1 MYNPDSLTPYKTMP
15 EWTAKTLPKGFQK
28 KHNTKVGT
36 WAKLSIVS
44 GQLKYFA
51 LDNAGEITDTYVFDK
66 DSEIPFIE
74 PQVWHKV
81 APLTDDLRC
90 QLTFYCRAKDF
101 YQKKYKLSATH
112 SEVIEAVQIMYKDG
126 LQFNGLT
133 ALDLGCGSGRNA
145 LFLQAN
151 GFSVNAYDKN
161 SASIDKLN
169 DIIEQENLDCLYA
182 TTVDLHQL
190 DELANEFALT
200 QYHLV
205 VSTVVLMFLDKEK
218 VASVI
223 DAMQQHTKTGGYN
236 VIVCAFC
243 GALVSLILFLSDD
256 MVLRS
261 ATNWLSGSLAE
272 AGFVPL
278 RYAVAAMLIG
288 LLIILPLGRRLD
300 ALLLGET
307 TALTM
312 GVNVKLTRI
321 WVIIACALLT
331 GGAVSIS
338 GMIGFIG
345 MMVPNLL
352 AIIFGGS
359 RTRLMLWSGWLGA
372 IIMLIIDS
380 AARHIAY
387 PIDVPIGIVLA
398 LIGGPFFIWIFLQG
412 SRR

>member
-66 DSEIPFIE
+66 DSEMPFIE

-169 DIIEQENLDCLYA
+169 EIIEQENLDCLYA

-236 VIVCAFC
+236 VIVCAMD
-243 GALVSLILFLSDD
+243 SQDYPLS
-256 MVLRS
+256 
-261 ATNWLSGSLAE
+261 
-272 AGFVPL
+272 
-278 RYAVAAMLIG
+278 RYQG
-288 LLIILPLGRRLD
+288 LLPFDFGLKTGELLAHYQGWQIKKYNEDVGHLHRLD
-300 ALLLGET
+300 DEGNPIALRF
-307 TALTM
+307 ATM
-312 GVNVKLTRI
+312 
-321 WVIIACALLT
+321 IA
-331 GGAVSIS
+331 
-338 GMIGFIG
+338 
-345 MMVPNLL
+345 
-352 AIIFGGS
+352 
-359 RTRLMLWSGWLGA
+359 RK
-372 IIMLIIDS
+372 
-380 AARHIAY
+380 
-387 PIDVPIGIVLA
+387 
-398 LIGGPFFIWIFLQG
+398 Q
-412 SRR
+412 